1 MLPKLYRYFRELK
14 NLFMKPDLTNIKN
27 IIFDLGR
34 VLLNLDF
41 NATIE
46 AFSTLGFSGNV
57 LDQALAYK
65 DPVFYE
71 LETGKITPRQFCDR
85 VREILNNKNL
95 SDLQIEDA
103 WYAMIKDIP
112 AERVETLKRLSGN
125 YNVYLFSNT
134 NQIHIERLHQK
145 FRTDFGI
152 EFSSLFVK
160 DFYSHEIHLGKPD
173 VNSYLKVIE
182 ISGVNPEETLFV
194 DDLEKN
200 IEGAQ
205 KAGLKTFWH
214 KEGFEMATIF

>member
-1 MLPKLYRYFRELK
+1 
-14 NLFMKPDLTNIKN
+14 MKPDLTNIKN

-57 LDQALAYK
+57 LDQALAYR

-71 LETGKITPRQFCDR
+71 LETGKITPRQFCNR
-85 VREILNNKNL
+85 VREILNNKNF

-134 NQIHIERLHQK
+134 NQIHILGSKNDIENFKNYKNKKYDYISYCK
-145 FRTDFGI
+145 F
-152 EFSSLFVK
+152 LFV
-160 DFYSHEIHLGKPD
+160 
-173 VNSYLKVIE
+173 
-182 ISGVNPEETLFV
+182 
-194 DDLEKN
+194 
-200 IEGAQ
+200 
-205 KAGLKTFWH
+205 
-214 KEGFEMATIF
+214 